1 MNGTDLSSLYPHHRE
16 PGQGHVA
23 LVGAGPGDPELWTV
37 RAARLVGEADLVL
50 YDALTDVDALR
61 GLTSA
66 QLFFVGKRAGRA
78 SVDQETINRLMIRA
92 AKRGRR
98 VVRLKGGDPF
108 VFGRGGEEMLALAE
122 AGVSFEVVPG
132 VTTAVA
138 APGLAGI
145 PVTHRGVSSAFV
157 VVAGHTPESLDGGLA
172 AVRPNAVTV
181 VVLMALTGRAAVAER
196 LLAHGWAAATPAA
209 VVCEAST
216 PDAWTWT
223 GRLDELTSA
232 EPPRGAAGVLIIGEV
247 VQVRASLAAAMAARP
262 KPTLSDAAVAERRD
276 EVSYGRN

>member
-1 MNGTDLSSLYPHHRE
+1 MSDTDPATFFPTSGTMP
-16 PGQGHVA
+16 GHVA
-23 LVGAGPGDPELWTV
+23 LVGAGPGDPDLWTV
-37 RAARLVGEADLVL
+37 RAARLIAEADLVL
-50 YDALTDVDALR
+50 YDALIDVESLR
-61 GLTSA
+61 GLTAA

-108 VFGRGGEEMLALAE
+108 VFGRGGEEMLALAN

-145 PVTHRGVSSAFV
+145 PVTHRGVASAFV
-157 VVAGHTPESLDGGLA
+157 VVAGHTPESLDGGLS

-181 VVLMALTGRAAVAER
+181 VVMMALAGRMAVVER
-196 LLAHGWAAATPAA
+196 LLAHGWAPKTPVA

-223 GRLDELTSA
+223 GRLDELAAA
-232 EPPRGAAGVLIIGEV
+232 EPPRGAAGVLIIGDV
-247 VQVRASLAAAMAARP
+247 VDVRASLAAALAARQE
-262 KPTLSDAAVAERRD
+262 PTRGEG
-276 EVSYGRN
+276 EVKYGRN

>member
-1 MNGTDLSSLYPHHRE
+1 MNDTDPATPFPT
-16 PGQGHVA
+16 PGAMPGHVA
-23 LVGAGPGDPELWTV
+23 LVGAGPGDPDLWTV
-37 RAARLVGEADLVL
+37 RGMRLVGEADLVL

-61 GLTSA
+61 GLTAA
-66 QLFFVGKRAGRA
+66 QLFFVGKRAGGA

-92 AKRGRR
+92 ARRGRR

-145 PVTHRGVSSAFV
+145 PVTHRGLASAFV
-157 VVAGHTPESLDGGLA
+157 VVAGHTAESLDDGLA

-181 VVLMALTGRAAVAER
+181 VVMMALAGRAGVAER
-196 LLAHGWAAATPAA
+196 LAAHGWAPHTPAA

-223 GRLDELTSA
+223 GRLDELASVEA
-232 EPPRGAAGVLIIGEV
+232 PRGAAGVLIIGDV
-247 VQVRASLAAAMAARP
+247 VEVRASLAAAVAARQE
-262 KPTLSDAAVAERRD
+262 PTRG
-276 EVSYGRN
+276 EVKYGRY

>member
-1 MNGTDLSSLYPHHRE
+1 MNDTDLSALYPHHRE
-16 PGQGHVA
+16 PGHGHVA

-92 AKRGRR
+92 ARRGRR

-108 VFGRGGEEMLALAE
+108 VFGRGGEEMLALAK

-132 VTTAVA
+132 VTAAVA

-145 PVTHRGVSSAFV
+145 PVTHRGVASAFV
-157 VVAGHTPESLDGGLA
+157 VVAGHTPESLDGGLS

-181 VVLMALTGRAAVAER
+181 VVMMALAGRSAVAER
-196 LLAHGWAAATPAA
+196 LLGFGWAAKTPAA

-216 PDAWTWT
+216 PHAWTWT
-223 GRLDELTSA
+223 GRLDELVSA
-232 EPPRGAAGVLIIGEV
+232 HPPQGAAGVLIIGDV
-247 VQVRASLAAAMAARP
+247 VEIRASLAAAVGARQP
-262 KPTLSDAAVAERRD
+262 ALSDGAVAEASVRRQ
-276 EVSYGRN
+276 R

>member
-1 MNGTDLSSLYPHHRE
+1 MSDIDPATPFPT
-16 PGQGHVA
+16 PGATPGHVA
-23 LVGAGPGDPELWTV
+23 LVGAGPGDPDLWTV
-37 RAARLVGEADLVL
+37 RGARLIGEADLVL

-145 PVTHRGVSSAFV
+145 PVTHRGVASAFV
-157 VVAGHTPESLDGGLA
+157 VVAGHTAESLDGGLA

-181 VVLMALTGRAAVAER
+181 VVMMALAGRAAVSER
-196 LLAHGWAAATPAA
+196 LRAFGWAPSTPAA

-216 PDAWTWT
+216 ADAWTWT
-223 GRLDELTSA
+223 GRLDELASV
-232 EPPRGAAGVLIIGEV
+232 ESPRGAAGVLIIGDV
-247 VQVRASLAAAMAARP
+247 VEVRASLAAAVAARQEP
-262 KPTLSDAAVAERRD
+262 IRG
-276 EVSYGRN
+276 EVKYGRY

>member
-1 MNGTDLSSLYPHHRE
+1 MNDTDPATPFPT
-16 PGQGHVA
+16 PGGVPGHVA
-23 LVGAGPGDPELWTV
+23 LVGAGPGDPDLWTV
-37 RAARLVGEADLVL
+37 RAVRLVGEADLVL

-138 APGLAGI
+138 APGFGGDSGHASRRVVGLRGGGRAHAG
-145 PVTHRGVSSAFV
+145 
-157 VVAGHTPESLDGGLA
+157 VAG
-172 AVRPNAVTV
+172 R
-181 VVLMALTGRAAVAER
+181 RR
-196 LLAHGWAAATPAA
+196 W
-209 VVCEAST
+209 
-216 PDAWTWT
+216 
-223 GRLDELTSA
+223 
-232 EPPRGAAGVLIIGEV
+232 PRFVPMPS
-247 VQVRASLAAAMAARP
+247 RWW
-262 KPTLSDAAVAERRD
+262 
-276 EVSYGRN
+276 

>member
-1 MNGTDLSSLYPHHRE
+1 MNDTDPATPFPT
-16 PGQGHVA
+16 PGVTPGHVA
-23 LVGAGPGDPELWTV
+23 LVGAGPGDPDLWTV
-37 RAARLVGEADLVL
+37 RAVRLVGEADLVL

-61 GLTSA
+61 GLTAA

-145 PVTHRGVSSAFV
+145 PVTHRGLASAFV
-157 VVAGHTPESLDGGLA
+157 VVAGHTPESLDGGLT
-172 AVRPNAVTV
+172 AVHPNAVTV
-181 VVLMALTGRAAVAER
+181 VVMMALAGRAAVVDR
-196 LLAHGWAAATPAA
+196 LRALGWAAETPAA
-209 VVCEAST
+209 VVCEIST

-223 GRLDELTSA
+223 GRLDELASA
-232 EPPRGAAGVLIIGEV
+232 QPPRGAAGVLIIGDV
-247 VQVRASLAAAMAARP
+247 VEIRASLAAAVGARRE
-262 KPTLSDAAVAERRD
+262 PTRG
-276 EVSYGRN
+276 EVKYGRN

>member
-1 MNGTDLSSLYPHHRE
+1 MSDTDPATPFPT
-16 PGQGHVA
+16 PGGAPGHVA
-23 LVGAGPGDPELWTV
+23 LVGAGPGDPDLWTV
-37 RAARLVGEADLVL
+37 RAVRLVSEADLVL

-61 GLTSA
+61 GLTAA

-108 VFGRGGEEMLALAE
+108 VFGRGGEEMLALAS

-145 PVTHRGVSSAFV
+145 PLTHRGVSSAFV
-157 VVAGHTPESLDGGLA
+157 VVAGHSPESLDGALS

-181 VVLMALTGRAAVAER
+181 VVMMALAGRAAVVDR
-196 LLAHGWAAATPAA
+196 LFAHGWAGKTPSA

-223 GRLDELTSA
+223 GRLDELASA
-232 EPPRGAAGVLIIGEV
+232 DPPPGAAGVLIIGEV
-247 VQVRASLAAAMAARP
+247 VEIRASLAAALAARREP
-262 KPTLSDAAVAERRD
+262 IRGEG
-276 EVSYGRN
+276 EVKYGRN

>member
-1 MNGTDLSSLYPHHRE
+1 MNDTDPASPF
-16 PGQGHVA
+16 PTAGVAPGHVA
-23 LVGAGPGDPELWTV
+23 LVGAGPGDPDLWTV
-37 RAARLVGEADLVL
+37 RAVRLVGEADLVL

-61 GLTSA
+61 GLTAA

-108 VFGRGGEEMLALAE
+108 VFGRGGEEMLALAD

-157 VVAGHTPESLDGGLA
+157 VVAGHTPESLDEALA
-172 AVRPNAVTV
+172 AVRPNGVTV
-181 VVLMALTGRAAVAER
+181 VVMMALAGRAAVVER
-196 LLAHGWAAATPAA
+196 LRAFGWAATTPAA
-209 VVCEAST
+209 VVCEVST

-232 EPPRGAAGVLIIGEV
+232 RPPAGAAGVLIIGDV
-247 VQVRASLAAAMAARP
+247 VAIRASLAAVVGVRQE
-262 KPTLSDAAVAERRD
+262 PTRG
-276 EVSYGRN
+276 EVKYGRN